1 MNNSNRRIISRRSRP
16 AKEPL
21 SLELIVKTAYDLL
34 KEHGIEGMSMRK
46 VAKVLDT
53 GPASLYVYVN
63 NFQELSAY
71 VLDYGLG
78 QMVYPDSADRTWK
91 EQLFDILHTYFLLLF
106 EKPGLAE
113 ISLSTIPQGTNFLQ
127 LTEHLLA
134 ALHKGGIKST
144 SAAWGVDLL
153 LLYVSSVAYEKVSWK
168 KHDSSQV
175 SDTKKAFHDADKT
188 RFPFIHLVKE
198 EMFTGDPVSM
208 ERFRWGMDV
217 ILYGIQQ
224 KDN

>member
-1 MNNSNRRIISRRSRP
+1 MISRRSRP

-21 SLELIVKTAYDLL
+21 SRELIVKTAYELL

-46 VAKVLDT
+46 VAKALDT

-63 NFQELSAY
+63 NVQELSAY

-78 QMVYPDSADRTWK
+78 QMVYPDSKDSTWK

-113 ISLSTIPQGTNFLQ
+113 ISLSTIPQGTNFLH

-134 ALHKGGIKST
+134 ALHEGGIKST

-168 KHDSSQV
+168 KQGSSQIT
-175 SDTKKAFHDADKT
+175 DTKKAFLQADKT
-188 RFPFIHLVKE
+188 QFPFIHRVKE
-198 EMFTGDPVSM
+198 EMFAGDTVSM
-208 ERFRWGMDV
+208 KRFRWGIDV

-224 KDN
+224 EDN

>member
-1 MNNSNRRIISRRSRP
+1 MISRRSRP
-16 AKEPL
+16 AKQPL
-21 SLELIVKTAYDLL
+21 SRELIVKTAYELL

-46 VAKVLDT
+46 VAKALDT

-63 NFQELSAY
+63 NVQELSAY

-78 QMVYPDSADRTWK
+78 QMVYPDSKDSTWK

-134 ALHKGGIKST
+134 ALHEGGIKST

-168 KHDSSQV
+168 KQGSSQIT
-175 SDTKKAFHDADKT
+175 DTKKAFLQADKT
-188 RFPFIHLVKE
+188 QFPFIHHVKE
-198 EMFTGDPVSM
+198 EMFAGDTVSM
-208 ERFRWGMDV
+208 KRFRWGIDV

-224 KDN
+224 EDN

>member
-1 MNNSNRRIISRRSRP
+1 MIKQII
-16 AKEPL
+16 
-21 SLELIVKTAYDLL
+21 ITN
-34 KEHGIEGMSMRK
+34 
-46 VAKVLDT
+46 T
-53 GPASLYVYVN
+53 
-63 NFQELSAY
+63 
-71 VLDYGLG
+71 
-78 QMVYPDSADRTWK
+78 
-91 EQLFDILHTYFLLLF
+91 LLF

-134 ALHKGGIKST
+134 ALHEGGIKST

-188 RFPFIHLVKE
+188 RFPFIHRVKKN
-198 EMFTGDPVSM
+198 VC
-208 ERFRWGMDV
+208 R
-217 ILYGIQQ
+217 
-224 KDN
+224 

>member
-1 MNNSNRRIISRRSRP
+1 
-16 AKEPL
+16 
-21 SLELIVKTAYDLL
+21 
-34 KEHGIEGMSMRK
+34 MRK
-46 VAKVLDT
+46 VAKALDT

-63 NFQELSAY
+63 NVQELSAY

-78 QMVYPDSADRTWK
+78 QMVYPDSKDSTWK

-127 LTEHLLA
+127 LTEHILA
-134 ALHKGGIKST
+134 ALHEGGIKST

-168 KHDSSQV
+168 KQGSSQI
-175 SDTKKAFHDADKT
+175 SDTKKAFLQADKT
-188 RFPFIHLVKE
+188 QFPFIHRVKE
-198 EMFTGDPVSM
+198 EMFAGDTVSM
-208 ERFRWGMDV
+208 ERFRWGIDV

-224 KDN
+224 EDN

>member
-1 MNNSNRRIISRRSRP
+1 M
-16 AKEPL
+16 
-21 SLELIVKTAYDLL
+21 
-34 KEHGIEGMSMRK
+34 
-46 VAKVLDT
+46 
-53 GPASLYVYVN
+53 
-63 NFQELSAY
+63 
-71 VLDYGLG
+71 
-78 QMVYPDSADRTWK
+78 
-91 EQLFDILHTYFLLLF
+91 
-106 EKPGLAE
+106 
-113 ISLSTIPQGTNFLQ
+113 PQGTNFLQ

-134 ALHKGGIKST
+134 ALHEGGIKST

-188 RFPFIHLVKE
+188 RFPFIHRVKKK
-198 EMFTGDPVSM
+198 MFAGDPVSM
-208 ERFRWGMDV
+208 ERFRWGIDV